1 MKDEAMLSLSNE
13 SRSYDLRL
21 DAEVDDLS
29 SVESKGLSCW
39 SQEVK
44 VHSL

>member
-1 MKDEAMLSLSNE
+1 MLSTKLK
-13 SRSYDLRL
+13 L

-44 VHSL
+44 VHTI